1 MQLRAYMRL
10 ASLSF
15 KRAVAYP
22 FEIWSMLA
30 NNLIRLTLF
39 LSVWSLLL
47 HSSQDRPLTLAY
59 VTTVYFM
66 DAVNFASYTWML
78 PMEIRSGNIAMGLLK
93 PISQPMRLLWEQ
105 WGENMVYLLQGVPVY
120 AAAWVFLPVPW
131 PSIQRLALFWVSAT
145 LGNLIYVLV
154 FLAVATASFWT
165 LRTNGTVWAMNV
177 GWNVLSGKVVP
188 LWFMPAGLRGLAEW
202 LPFSQAYH
210 VPAAILTGA
219 LQGTELVMAVARQ
232 VMWVGLASLAVHL
245 LWTVALRRVVVQGG

>member
-39 LSVWSLLL
+39 LSVWTLLL
-47 HSSQDRPLTLAY
+47 KGSGDRPLTLAY
-59 VTTVYFM
+59 ITTVYFM

-78 PMEIRSGNIAMGLLK
+78 PLEIRSGNIAMGLLK
-93 PISQPMRLLWEQ
+93 PISQPLRLLWEQ
-105 WGENMVYLLQGVPVY
+105 WGENLVYLLQGVPVY
-120 AAAWVFLPVPW
+120 AVAWVFLPVPW
-131 PSIQRLALFWVSAT
+131 PSAARLALFAVSAV
-145 LGNLIYVLV
+145 LGNLVYVLV
-154 FLAVATASFWT
+154 FLAVSTVSFWT

-219 LQGTELVMAVARQ
+219 LKGTELTMALARQ
-232 VMWVGLASLAVHL
+232 VLWVGIASLAVYG